1 MERANLARATARDGR
16 IVRAALLRLNSM
28 LKRTAVVIAL
38 MTPLLAVS
46 PRDSQAQQQGITVD
60 VLHESP
66 LSVSDS
72 LMSVT
77 IRATFAPGGT
87 TGWHLHPGD
96 ERAVVLEGQLEIR
109 GADGMVR
116 RVAAGQAYEN
126 RRHVIHE
133 TVNPGDAPA
142 VIIATFILPLG
153 ARITEPV
160 IRR

>member
-1 MERANLARATARDGR
+1 
-16 IVRAALLRLNSM
+16 M
-28 LKRTAVVIAL
+28 LKRCLLSLTALSAL
-38 MTPLLAVS
+38 LTTS
-46 PRDSQAQQQGITVD
+46 PQHGQAQQQGIAVE

-72 LMSVT
+72 LKSVT

-96 ERAVVLEGQLEIR
+96 ERAVVLEGTLEIHDAE
-109 GADGMVR
+109 GVVR
-116 RVAAGQAYEN
+116 RVVAGDAYEN

-133 TVNPGDAPA
+133 TVNPGDVPT

-153 ARITEPV
+153 APITEPV

>member
-1 MERANLARATARDGR
+1 MLKHAA
-16 IVRAALLRLNSM
+16 VVFALL
-28 LKRTAVVIAL
+28 T
-38 MTPLLAVS
+38 TWLAVS
-46 PRDSQAQQQGITVD
+46 PRHSPAQQQGITLD

-96 ERAVVLEGQLEIR
+96 ERAVVLEGQLEIH
-109 GADGMVR
+109 GADGTVR
-116 RVAAGQAYEN
+116 RVAAGEAYEN
-126 RRHVIHE
+126 RRNVIHE
-133 TVNPGDAPA
+133 TVNPGDTPT

>member
-1 MERANLARATARDGR
+1 MEPANPARATVLEMTKSFGLFLSLLP
-16 IVRAALLRLNSM
+16 ALL
-28 LKRTAVVIAL
+28 AL
-38 MTPLLAVS
+38 TPRHGV
-46 PRDSQAQQQGITVD
+46 AQQQGITVD
-60 VLHESP
+60 VLHEAP

-87 TGWHLHPGD
+87 TGWHLHDGD
-96 ERAVVLEGQLEIR
+96 ERAVVLEGQLEIH

-116 RVAAGQAYEN
+116 RVEAGQAYEN
-126 RRHVIHE
+126 RQHVIHE
-133 TVNPGDAPA
+133 TVNAGDAPA